1 MIFWLTLCCG
11 CQGVLLTI
19 QNQWQLRHLRTIDN
33 YSPLYCLSPTSP
45 TSSLTAD
52 YFHISLLL
60 IMWRPSVLY
69 TTTQTQH
76 PPKEFSN
83 VLCACNMS
91 LRPDPLPPFTGDLL
105 NIGNPCNPS
114 AQNNQHSIQQLKS
127 ISYHLWYSVWWTIE
141 LYHLHSP
148 MSLFSWFHSPGTAN
162 LYLKTLLLVCEG
174 PSSKGIRGLKKRW
187 WKCFM

>member
-1 MIFWLTLCCG
+1 MIFWLNLCCG

-60 IMWRPSVLY
+60 IMWQPSVLY

-91 LRPDPLPPFTGDLL
+91 LRPDPLPPFTGDPL

-114 AQNNQHSIQQLKS
+114 AQNNQHSIQQLNLLYTCGIVFDEQLNFTTYIPPWHS
-127 ISYHLWYSVWWTIE
+127 FLDFIHLELQISTSK
-141 LYHLHSP
+141 HS
-148 MSLFSWFHSPGTAN
+148 
-162 LYLKTLLLVCEG
+162 Y
-174 PSSKGIRGLKKRW
+174 
-187 WKCFM
+187 